1 MKKRT
6 SAPISYSKALRV
18 SGGDD
23 NNGKDK
29 EDPKGLPVLLTSL
42 WGSGGVIYIL
52 AKAIKRVVPIA
63 MEPFSEGAV
72 PLSQVQLG

>member
-1 MKKRT
+1 MSTT
-6 SAPISYSKALRV
+6 STATALRG
-18 SGGDD
+18 GGDD
-23 NNGKDK
+23 GKDK
-29 EDPKGLPVLLTSL
+29 DPSYKKLSVLLTSL

-63 MEPFSEGAV
+63 LEPFSEGAV